1 MFYYNTSFFNI
12 SLLCSFLK
20 LPFCFAHILEVAF
33 DVKNFFPI
41 FSYFSP
47 SSKLVLSRSTSDAL
61 LASRISLPRIGN
73 FQCDHC
79 GHRNYGSTV
88 LSSYDSYDS
97 YVDNFNIGGLSDRRP
112 MTRPHSVYT
121 DQCNYVKFSF
131 RVSECFPVLWFIL
144 SLCPTLASSTLSL
157 STTSLTQSY
166 LIALN
171 NYTSSAFCWTNSY
184 LYLIFLVICGV
195 YT

>member
-1 MFYYNTSFFNI
+1 MSAWCSANLFLNLLSVSPTYWMLIWHKIFWWFFQ
-12 SLLCSFLK
+12 
-20 LPFCFAHILEVAF
+20 
-33 DVKNFFPI
+33 
-41 FSYFSP
+41 YFSS

-88 LSSYDSYDS
+88 ISSYDSYDS
-97 YVDNFNIGGLSDRRP
+97 YYDNFNTGGICNMRP

-131 RVSECFPVLWFIL
+131 RVSVFSFFWFTIFMFYISIINCVLYIL
-144 SLCPTLASSTLSL
+144 NQPHLWHNLI
-157 STTSLTQSY
+157 SY
-166 LIALN
+166 HSIIIPHEMFFA
-171 NYTSSAFCWTNSY
+171 
-184 LYLIFLVICGV
+184 
-195 YT
+195 

>member
-1 MFYYNTSFFNI
+1 MFHK
-12 SLLCSFLK
+12 SFLK

-33 DVKNFFPI
+33 DVKDFFPI

-47 SSKLVLSRSTSDAL
+47 GSKLVLSRSTSDAL

-131 RVSECFPVLWFIL
+131 RVSVF
-144 SLCPTLASSTLSL
+144 
-157 STTSLTQSY
+157 Q
-166 LIALN
+166 
-171 NYTSSAFCWTNSY
+171 FCGLFY
-184 LYLIFLVICGV
+184 LYVLHYHHQQHSQYQPHLWHNLIS
-195 YT
+195 

>member
-1 MFYYNTSFFNI
+1 MTIVLISVLTPSCCFWMLMHLYWIKYHNSWKLILVFSSHQCSVHLFFI
-12 SLLCSFLK
+12 LLSVSPTYWMCIWHKIFWW
-20 LPFCFAHILEVAF
+20 
-33 DVKNFFPI
+33 FFPF
-41 FSYFSP
+41 FSS

-88 LSSYDSYDS
+88 ISSYDSYDS
-97 YVDNFNIGGLSDRRP
+97 YYDHFNIGGLCNTRP

-131 RVSECFPVLWFIL
+131 RVS
-144 SLCPTLASSTLSL
+144 
-157 STTSLTQSY
+157 
-166 LIALN
+166 
-171 NYTSSAFCWTNSY
+171 AFFQFCGLFY
-184 LYLIFLVICGV
+184 LYVLH
-195 YT
+195 